1 MGEPPAR
8 GATPGGAEG
17 TARRT
22 VHVTGIVQGVGF
34 RPTVHR
40 MARVRGLTGTIA
52 NTSAG
57 VDIEIQGARSAVDD
71 FVERL
76 PAEAPDLARILHLES
91 AEIPCRDGEQG
102 LRIVPSRDDAPRRAL
117 VLPDVALC
125 ADCERELFDPAD
137 RRHRYPFINCT
148 NCGPRYTI
156 VRDIPYD
163 RPLTSM
169 AGFPMCDAC
178 KVEYEDPDD
187 RRFHAQAT
195 CCGDCGPQV
204 RLVDREGAPVPTAD
218 PIVAAAAR
226 LADGEV
232 LAIKGLGGFLLAADA
247 TNADA
252 VARLRERKGRVGK
265 PFAVMVPDVAAARR
279 FGRLDGDA
287 LAALASPEAPI
298 LLVPK
303 CEPFAL
309 CDGVAPGNA
318 DLGLFLPYTPLHRL
332 LFDAGGFQAL
342 VMTSGNLSEEP
353 IARDDDEAL
362 RRLPGLADAFLLH
375 DRPILARCDDS
386 VARVVGGAVR
396 SVRSA
401 RGQVPVPLLLHEPG
415 PSVLAVG
422 GELKN
427 SVCFT
432 RGELAFLSQHVG
444 DLDNFETRGF
454 FEETVAHLGHL
465 LGVEPVA
472 IAHDLHPDYTATRWA
487 QEQAQAQTGVELV
500 GVQHHHAHVV
510 SCMAE
515 HRLTGRVLGI
525 ALDGTGFGTD
535 GTIWGGELLLAD
547 EAEFERVGHLSTLPL
562 PGASAAIREPWRV
575 ALAWLH
581 GRWGEELFGLDLP
594 FVHALDRGKAELIQ
608 RMITQDV
615 RCPRTSSCGRLFDAV
630 AALVGVRQVITYEA
644 QAAIELEALAG
655 GVEPGEG
662 YPLELV
668 DGVLDT
674 ASVLEAL
681 VEDLQRGE
689 SAAVVSARF
698 HDGLVDGLARAAQ
711 TLAQQHGLDRVC
723 LSGGTFLN
731 RRLTEGLEARL
742 RSAGLA
748 VHAQA
753 QVPTGDGGLALGQAV
768 VARARL
774 ASSAG

>member
-1 MGEPPAR
+1 MARAR
-8 GATPGGAEG
+8 G
-17 TARRT
+17 
-22 VHVTGIVQGVGF
+22 
-34 RPTVHR
+34 
-40 MARVRGLTGTIA
+40 LSGTIA

-57 VDIEIQGARSAVDD
+57 VDIEVQGARSAVDD

-76 PAEAPDLARILHLES
+76 PAEAPALARILHLES
-91 AEIPCRDGEQG
+91 AEIPCLEGEVG
-102 LRIVPSRDDAPRRAL
+102 LRIVPSRDDTPRLAL

-125 ADCERELFDPAD
+125 ADCERELLDPAD

-178 KVEYEDPDD
+178 RVEYEDPDD

-195 CCGDCGPQV
+195 CCADCGPQV
-204 RLVDREGAPVPTAD
+204 RLVDREGAQVQADD
-218 PIVAAAAR
+218 PIAAAAAR
-226 LADGEV
+226 LAAGQV
-232 LAIKGLGGFLLAADA
+232 LAIKGLGGFLLAVDA
-247 TNADA
+247 TDADA
-252 VARLRERKGRVGK
+252 VARLRERKGRVDK
-265 PFAVMVPDVAAARR
+265 PFAVMLPDVAAARR
-279 FGRLDGDA
+279 LGHLDDDA

-303 CEPFAL
+303 LEPFAL
-309 CDGVAPGNA
+309 CEGVAPGNA
-318 DLGLFLPYTPLHRL
+318 DVGLFLPYTPLHRL
-332 LFDAGGFQAL
+332 LFDAGGFSAL

-362 RRLPGLADAFLLH
+362 RRLPHLADAFLLH

-386 VARVVGGAVR
+386 VARVVGGTVR

-401 RGQVPVPLLLHEPG
+401 RGQVPVPLMLRAPG

-444 DLDNFETRGF
+444 DLDNHETRGF
-454 FEETVAHLGHL
+454 FEETIAHLRHI

-472 IAHDLHPDYTATRWA
+472 IAHDLHPDYAATRWA
-487 QEQAQAQTGVELV
+487 QEQLGVELV

-525 ALDGTGFGTD
+525 ALDGTGHGTD
-535 GTIWGGELLLAD
+535 GSVWGGELLLAD
-547 EAEFERVGHLSTLPL
+547 EADFERVGHLASLPL

-575 ALAWLH
+575 ALAWLQR
-581 GRWGEELFGLDLP
+581 RWGEELFALDLP
-594 FVHALDRGKAELIQ
+594 FVRALDRGRADVIL
-608 RMITQDV
+608 RMITQDL
-615 RCPRTSSCGRLFDAV
+615 RSPMTSSCGRLFDAV
-630 AALVGVRQVITYEA
+630 AALVGVRQVVNYEA

-655 GVEPGEG
+655 GSEPGEG
-662 YPLELV
+662 YPLEFV

-674 ASVLEAL
+674 DPLLEAI
-681 VEDLQRGE
+681 VGDLSRGVP
-689 SAAVVSARF
+689 AGVVSARF
-698 HDGLVDGLARAAQ
+698 HDGLVDGLARAAE
-711 TLAQQHGLDRVC
+711 TLARTHGVTRVC
-723 LSGGTFLN
+723 LSGGSFLN
-731 RRLTEGLEARL
+731 RRLTEGLEQRL
-742 RSAGLA
+742 RSRGFD
-748 VHAQA
+748 VYAQT

-774 ASSAG
+774 GSSAG

>member
-1 MGEPPAR
+1 
-8 GATPGGAEG
+8 
-17 TARRT
+17 
-22 VHVTGIVQGVGF
+22 
-34 RPTVHR
+34 

-57 VDIEIQGARSAVDD
+57 VDIEVQGARSAVDD

-76 PAEAPDLARILHLES
+76 PVEAPALARILHLES
-91 AEIPCRDGEQG
+91 AEIPCLAGEEG
-102 LRIVPSRDDAPRRAL
+102 LRIVPSRADTPRLAL

-169 AGFPMCDAC
+169 AGFPLCDAC
-178 KVEYEDPDD
+178 RVEYEDPDD

-195 CCGDCGPQV
+195 CCADCGPQV
-204 RLVDREGAPVPTAD
+204 RLVDREGAPVPADD
-218 PIVAAAAR
+218 PIAAAAAR
-226 LADGEV
+226 LAEGQI
-232 LAIKGLGGFLLAADA
+232 LALKGLGGFLLAVDA

-252 VARLRERKGRVGK
+252 VALLRERKGRVGK
-265 PFAVMVPDVAAARR
+265 PFAIMVPDVAAARR
-279 FGRLDGDA
+279 LGRLDDDA
-287 LAALASPEAPI
+287 LAVLASPEAPI

-303 CEPFAL
+303 AEPFVL
-309 CDGVAPGNA
+309 CEGVAPGNA
-318 DLGLFLPYTPLHRL
+318 DVGLFLPYTPLHRL
-332 LFDAGGFQAL
+332 LFDAGNFEAL

-362 RRLPGLADAFLLH
+362 RRLPGLVDAFLLH

-386 VARVVGGAVR
+386 VARVVGGTVR

-401 RGQVPVPLLLHEPG
+401 RGQVPVPLLLREPG
-415 PSVLAVG
+415 PAVLAVG

-454 FEETVAHLGHL
+454 FEETIAHLGQI

-472 IAHDLHPDYTATRWA
+472 IAHDLHPDYAATRWA
-487 QEQAQAQTGVELV
+487 RAQTGVELV

-525 ALDGTGFGTD
+525 ALDGTGYGTD
-535 GTIWGGELLLAD
+535 GTVWGGELLLAD
-547 EAEFERVGHLSTLPL
+547 EQDFERVGHLSTLPL

-581 GRWGEELFGLDLP
+581 GRWGEELFALDLP
-594 FVHALDRGKAELIQ
+594 FVQALDHGRAELIL
-608 RMITQDV
+608 RMIDQGL
-615 RCPRTSSCGRLFDAV
+615 RSPITSSCGRLFDAV

-662 YPLELV
+662 YPLELA
-668 DGVLDT
+668 DGVLETGTLLD
-674 ASVLEAL
+674 AL
-681 VEDLQRGE
+681 VEDLLRGE

-698 HDGLVDGLARAAQ
+698 HDGLAGGLARAARS
-711 TLAQQHGLDRVC
+711 LARDHGVERVC
-723 LSGGTFLN
+723 LSGGSFLN

-742 RSAGLA
+742 RSAGLH

-774 ASSAG
+774 RTATG